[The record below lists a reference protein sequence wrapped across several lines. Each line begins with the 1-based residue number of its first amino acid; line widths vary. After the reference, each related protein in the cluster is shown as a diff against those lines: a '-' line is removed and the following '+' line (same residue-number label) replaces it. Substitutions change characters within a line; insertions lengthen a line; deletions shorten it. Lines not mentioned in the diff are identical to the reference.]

1 MPYIFSIIAV
11 LAIAFLAPPLA
22 TANEAL
28 PGKVSLIGD
37 GGVPEFYRWSGKL
50 PAKPGKLLR
59 SEAMSEKVPLE
70 NSAQSI
76 RILYS
81 STDGV
86 GGTARVAVSGAL
98 YIPKGAAPKGGWPLL
113 AWAHGTVGVADICAP
128 SFTGRFPRDV
138 TYLNHW
144 LSKGYAVVASDY
156 QGLGTPGGHPYL
168 LTRPVAYSVLDSIRA
183 VQGNRFGL
191 AKKVVLIGQSQG
203 GGAAFATAGYA
214 KPYAAELDIR
224 AAVATGTPYFSIE
237 GQKAVDAARPADKV
251 DPLVAYNFLFYSALE
266 QLEPRF
272 RLSDHVTEKAM
283 PIASQV
289 GQSCFFPLAQQ
300 SVKSGLTRANSFKI
314 DSLEG
319 LSRHVARLGYR
330 TLRLSMPIFMG
341 AGGDDRDVP
350 PTMQMGLAREAC
362 AAGSVIEAHVYPGL
376 DHSGAV
382 NGSTG
387 DSTAF
392 VAHAFAGEKI
402 SGNCAALP
410 KL

>member
-1 MPYIFSIIAV
+1 MSRILSTIA
-11 LAIAFLAPPLA
+11 LLTAALITPPMAL
-22 TANEAL
+22 ANEARA
-28 PGKVSLIGD
+28 PKISLIGD
-37 GGVPEFYRWSGKL
+37 GGVPDFYRWDGNLSG
-50 PAKPGKLLR
+50 KPGKLLR
-59 SEAMSEKVPLE
+59 FEAMTEKAPLE
-70 NSAQSI
+70 NAAQSI

-86 GGTARVAVSGAL
+86 GGKARVAGSGAL
-98 YIPKGAAPKGGWPLL
+98 YIPKGIAPKGGWPLL

-138 TYLNHW
+138 IYLNHW

-183 VQGNRFGL
+183 VQGKSFGL

-203 GGAAFATAGYA
+203 GAAAFATAGYA
-214 KPYAAELDIR
+214 KPYAPELNIR
-224 AAVATGTPYFSIE
+224 GAVATGTPYFSIE
-237 GQKAVDAARPADKV
+237 GQKAIDTARPVDKV

-266 QLEPRF
+266 QLEPGF
-272 RLSDHVTEKAM
+272 ALSDQVTEKAM

-319 LSRHVARLGYR
+319 LSRHVERLGYR
-330 TLRLSMPIFMG
+330 TLKLTIPIFMG
-341 AGGDDRDVP
+341 AGGTDRDVP
-350 PTMQMGLAREAC
+350 PAMQMGLAREAC

-392 VAHAFAGEKI
+392 IAKAFAGEKI
-402 SGNCAALP
+402 SGNCAGLP